1 MTDRCLDFD
10 ELRAAGRRS
19 RFKRFLAGAPEPGK
33 RRKRPRT
40 EAEIEQLRQAHRDS
54 LGRHPPRMPDPR
66 TLIHPYFSID
76 APELKDFARIWRE
89 IRASLEGERID
100 LEGSTGTHET

>member
-1 MTDRCLDFD
+1 MTNRCLYFD

-54 LGRHPPRMPDPR
+54 LRRHPPRMPDPR
-66 TLIHPYFSID
+66 TLIHPYYSID
-76 APELKDFARIWRE
+76 APELEGFARIWRE
-89 IRASLEGERID
+89 IRASLERERICPED
-100 LEGSTGTHET
+100 GFGTHDT

>member
-1 MTDRCLDFD
+1 MTNRCLDFD

-19 RFKRFLAGAPEPGK
+19 RFNRFLAGAPEPGK

-54 LGRHPPRMPDPR
+54 LRRHPPRMPDPR
-66 TLIHPYFSID
+66 TLIHPYYCLD
-76 APELKDFARIWRE
+76 APELEEFARIWRE
-89 IRASLEGERID
+89 IRAGLEQERNRPED
-100 LEGSTGTHET
+100 GFGTSET